1 MIGISD
7 GLNVDSEREEEI
19 ESDSSVTNGS
29 FLEVMHFFNLLL
41 TWPTLLSIIINHQRF
56 YYSFFGIT

>member
-41 TWPTLLSIIINHQRF
+41 T
-56 YYSFFGIT
+56 